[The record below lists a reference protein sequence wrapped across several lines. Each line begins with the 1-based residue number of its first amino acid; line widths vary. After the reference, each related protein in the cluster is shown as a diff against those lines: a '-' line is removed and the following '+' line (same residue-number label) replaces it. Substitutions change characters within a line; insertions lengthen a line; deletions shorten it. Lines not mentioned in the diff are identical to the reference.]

1 MNQVYSHHKN
11 QVSTLA
17 MIHSLQMWPF
27 QTSLRQLLYEIF
39 SNLLVRICIHSNNIL
54 HIYVAVYFPGR
65 VAAISTYHVHGVE
78 HH

>member
-1 MNQVYSHHKN
+1 
-11 QVSTLA
+11 
-17 MIHSLQMWPF
+17 MWPF

-39 SNLLVRICIHSNNIL
+39 SKVCICIHSNNIL
-54 HIYVAVYFPGR
+54 HIYVTVYFPGR